1 MANRIDAL
9 VEPSLLVWAR
19 DSASLT
25 VEEAAQRVGQT
36 PERLRAWE
44 CGEETLTIPQLKK
57 LASIYN
63 RPVSVFFLPEPPA
76 GLGFM
81 PLRDLRRL
89 PDASGKIS
97 KALAYE
103 IRAAQERRGIAIDLY
118 EELGEGFPEPDFAV
132 SASENPEN
140 AGARIRASLGV
151 SFSQQIRW
159 KRADEAFRGWREAI
173 ENTGILVTVLGGA
186 HHQVPLSEVRGF
198 ALAERPVPMIA
209 VNGQD
214 RGYGRVFTLMH
225 ELAHVALGE
234 SVFEDELE
242 DVHRLP
248 APNRETETFCNRVAA
263 AILMP
268 RVTILAE
275 QLVAGKG
282 PRSIYADE
290 EITSL
295 ATRFGVSR
303 EALLVR
309 RADLE
314 RADRTFVAEK
324 RAEYARLY
332 SKHIGGEQVEQTGF
346 PPHHTMV
353 VSHLGRGFSR
363 LVLQAY
369 SARRVTLSTAAA
381 YLGAQARLIPKIE
394 RAAFNGAADP

>member
-1 MANRIDAL
+1 MVARLDAL

-19 DSASLT
+19 ESASLS
-25 VEEAAQRVGQT
+25 VEDAAQRAGQT
-36 PERLRAWE
+36 PERLCAWE
-44 CGEETLTIPQLKK
+44 SGEENLTIPQLKK
-57 LASIYN
+57 LASIYK
-63 RPVSVFFLPEPPA
+63 RPLSVFFLPEPPK
-76 GLGFM
+76 GFM

-89 PDASGKIS
+89 PEATGKIS

-103 IRAAQERRGIAIDLY
+103 IRAAQERRSIAIDLY
-118 EELGEGFPEPDFAV
+118 EELGDGFPEIDLTAKV
-132 SASENPEN
+132 TENPDE
-140 AGARIRASLGV
+140 AGARLRARLGV
-151 SFSQQIRW
+151 LFVQQTRW
-159 KRADEAFRGWREAI
+159 RRAEDAFRGWREAI

-214 RGYGRVFTLMH
+214 RGYGRVFTLLH

-248 APNRETETFCNRVAA
+248 APNQATETFCNRVAA

-268 RVTILAE
+268 RETLMAE
-275 QLVAGKG
+275 HLVAEKG
-282 PRSIYADE
+282 PRPTYADE
-290 EITSL
+290 EIAFL
-295 ATRFGVSR
+295 ATRYGVSR

-309 RADLE
+309 LADLN

-324 RAEYARLY
+324 RAEYARFFAQQQAA
-332 SKHIGGEQVEQTGF
+332 EREEPTGA
-346 PPHHTMV
+346 PPYHTMV
-353 VSHLGRGFSR
+353 LSHLGRGFAR

-381 YLGAQARLIPKIE
+381 YLGAQAKLIPKIE
-394 RAAFNGAADP
+394 RAAFNGGAEL